1 MGSSGQVE
9 ELVLDK
15 NMSKEEQFCGIVR
28 SMQWHGLWEFSIFH
42 FFQVNVPWEEEI
54 FKFKESKNMK

>member
-15 NMSKEEQFCGIVR
+15 NMEQRGTVLWYVVG

-54 FKFKESKNMK
+54 FKV